1 MLHTYRNI
9 VFKIES
15 MGARVRN
22 VVEWTERKEVKPFEL
37 QKAFLTKDE
46 GLERLYVIL
55 GEYIQEKVEI
65 CLLPEPI
72 IKDNI
77 VYILTVKE
85 ISKDSPYYLDYKR
98 KPIFTEKGVSDR
110 EHSEL
115 YLLYVK
121 LESFEYQ
128 TT

>member
-1 MLHTYRNI
+1 M
-9 VFKIES
+9 
-15 MGARVRN
+15 
-22 VVEWTERKEVKPFEL
+22 
-37 QKAFLTKDE
+37 TKDE
-46 GLERLYVIL
+46 GLERVYVVL
-55 GEYIQEKVEI
+55 GEYLQEKVEI

-85 ISKDSPYYLDYKR
+85 ISENSTYYLDYKR

-110 EHSEL
+110 KGSEL
-115 YLLYVK
+115 YLLNVQ
-121 LESFEYQ
+121 LERFEYQ